1 MYYSLIKWLDNQKA
15 SANFIY
21 TMALIVTASFVFCD
35 LTFEVIKLISGFLP
49 HEDHTHA
56 NIGANEHDTYKLYG
70 LVSKSL

>member
-1 MYYSLIKWLDNQKA
+1 
-15 SANFIY
+15 
-21 TMALIVTASFVFCD
+21 MALIVTASFVFCD

-49 HEDHTHA
+49 HEDHTNA